1 MIQVEKAGAGTTL
14 AAVTESIGNTLP
26 GMVHAAAQ
34 KLAAAADAAEVL
46 DARDAARL
54 TYTTAQMAGRIAKAK
69 GAHDTLVA
77 AAHRAQ
83 ADALD
88 IEAAAKRRLAD
99 EYDAGQERGEV
110 ATKGKRVNVPDRNIK
125 ATAAEIGI
133 TRKEV
138 HEARRVRNAEQ
149 AQPGVV
155 REALDKALDEGKEPS
170 RAVVNEAVAKALGEA
185 KPTLGRRDPLDP
197 VLRQVMQ
204 LREAWTKANDEA
216 RAIFLAEITESNQ
229 ATGTGGEDVDRSAK
243 RASSAVKVGA
253 TNSNSV
259 PSSSQATEQT
269 GAVPVIPAAP
279 VAPIKTLS
287 KADQIRQ
294 LRPHCQHPGTDLC
307 GGSGRNH
314 CHACKKLLAEGDA
327 A

>member
-1 MIQVEKAGAGTTL
+1 MIQVEKAGTGTTL

-99 EYDAGQERGEV
+99 EYDAAQPIE
-110 ATKGKRVNVPDRNIK
+110 TKKGGRPKTVPDQNGF
-125 ATAAEIGI
+125 TASEAGLS
-133 TRKEV
+133 RKDV
-138 HEARRVRNAEQ
+138 FDARRARNAEQ

-155 REALDKALDEGKEPS
+155 REALNKALDEGKEPS
-170 RAVVNEAVAKALGEA
+170 RALVNEAIAEALGEVKPAPKPRTIFDELVALWKEADAGVRQDFKAYIKGSEFVA
-185 KPTLGRRDPLDP
+185 KNSHSVP
-197 VLRQVMQ
+197 
-204 LREAWTKANDEA
+204 
-216 RAIFLAEITESNQ
+216 
-229 ATGTGGEDVDRSAK
+229 
-243 RASSAVKVGA
+243 ASSRAA
-253 TNSNSV
+253 
-259 PSSSQATEQT
+259 EQT
-269 GAVPVIPAAP
+269 GAVPVIPTAP

-307 GGSGRNH
+307 GGSGRSH
-314 CHACKKLLAEGDA
+314 CHACKKLLAEGEA